1 MLVLEKLLVS
11 DIFLVNEIGQLNV
24 FRMVLILMF
33 FSCGWKF
40 ICGFIDVVFS
50 VFGSEICLLLSLFC
64 S

>member
-1 MLVLEKLLVS
+1 
-11 DIFLVNEIGQLNV
+11 
-24 FRMVLILMF
+24 MVLILMF

-64 S
+64 SWVIFSKFDLLVICVVIFVKFILC